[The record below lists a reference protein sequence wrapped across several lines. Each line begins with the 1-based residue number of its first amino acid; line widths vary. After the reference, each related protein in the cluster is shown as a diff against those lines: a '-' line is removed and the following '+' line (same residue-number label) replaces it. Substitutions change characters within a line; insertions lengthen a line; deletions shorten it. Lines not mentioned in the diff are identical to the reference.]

1 MKNVPFGA
9 HVLHTDTTNFS
20 LHGKYKNLDP
30 ELNTIE
36 ITYGHPKDMR
46 WDLKRFVL
54 SMVCNQD
61 GLKMNDKVYHIVDS
75 AIYSDDNITELGEYT
90 LWITRVPATITEV
103 KDLLNTDIELKSCT
117 DIRYSYYETTSS
129 YGDIEQKWILIQ
141 SEEMNKFVRNQV
153 KKPIQNPTIRWVF
166 FLFRRITEYTINLGE
181 AVKRDVANMTDK
193 LWNILGLMGKKCE
206 KYYV

>member
-1 MKNVPFGA
+1 
-9 HVLHTDTTNFS
+9 
-20 LHGKYKNLDP
+20 
-30 ELNTIE
+30 
-36 ITYGHPKDMR
+36 
-46 WDLKRFVL
+46 
-54 SMVCNQD
+54 
-61 GLKMNDKVYHIVDS
+61 
-75 AIYSDDNITELGEYT
+75 
-90 LWITRVPATITEV
+90 V

-181 AVKRDVANMTDK
+181 AVKRDVANMTDE
-193 LWNILGLMGKKCE
+193 LWDILGLMGKKCE